1 LSSRNYTKHW
11 TSTTRPVTGL
21 QIGDDWFNPTT
32 NRLYK
37 FVVQNGI
44 SPAWTEMFTAATT
57 YGYPGYLPQF
67 YYQLQAPYIGRRITT
82 AQGVFGVG
90 VDGRGL
96 GITLA
101 PQTTYRFT
109 AQYSFAKLLG
119 ATSHTFALGFGGTT
133 TVNSISYNFNLK
145 VSTVSFT
152 NIIAGTDMTQMYIT
166 TAASTVT
173 TGAIVSA
180 TSYLAFFI
188 EGTVSVATGGTF
200 IPQYTLS
207 ADPLDAYSTQ
217 PGSYFSIYPVSA
229 AGSMSAG
236 AWS

>member
-1 LSSRNYTKHW
+1 
-11 TSTTRPVTGL
+11 L
-21 QIGDDWFNPTT
+21 QIGDEWFNPTT

-37 FVVQNGI
+37 FMVQNGT
-44 SPAWTEMFTAATT
+44 SPAWTELFTAATSNS
-57 YGYPGYLPQF
+57 YPGYLPGF
-67 YYQLQAPYIGRRITT
+67 YYQLQAPYVGRQLTT

-109 AQYSFAKLLG
+109 ATYAFAKLSG
-119 ATSHTFALGFGGTT
+119 ATGHNFSLGFGGTAT
-133 TVNSISYNFNLK
+133 LNSISYFVLTNYNQTSFITAP
-145 VSTVSFT
+145 STTSSPL
-152 NIIAGTDMTQMYIT
+152 IQT
-166 TAASTVT
+166 TASTV
-173 TGAIVSA
+173 IVSGIA
-180 TSYLAFFI
+180 SALVYFTLLI
-188 EGTVSVATGGTF
+188 EGTVNVATGGTF

-217 PGSYFSIYPVSA
+217 PGSFISIYPVSA

-236 AWS
+236 AWG

>member
-1 LSSRNYTKHW
+1 
-11 TSTTRPVTGL
+11 L

-37 FVVQNGI
+37 FVVQNGT
-44 SPAWTEMFTAATT
+44 SPAWTEMFTAATST
-57 YGYPGYLPQF
+57 GYPGYLSQY
-67 YYQLQAPYIGRRITT
+67 YYQLQAPYVGRQITT

-90 VDGRGL
+90 ADGRGL

-109 AQYSFAKLLG
+109 AEYAFAKLTG
-119 ATSHTFALGFGGTT
+119 ATGHTFALGFGGTAIL
-133 TVNSISYNFNLK
+133 NSIGYNFNLK
-145 VSTVSFT
+145 VNQTSFT
-152 NIIAGTDMTQMYIT
+152 SIVGGTDMTQMYVAT
-166 TAASTVT
+166 GASTVT
-173 TGAIVSA
+173 TGAIASA
-180 TSYLAFFI
+180 ISYLAFFI
-188 EGTVSVATGGTF
+188 EGTVNVASGGTF

-207 ADPLDAYSTQ
+207 ADPLGAYSTQ
-217 PGSYFSIYPVSA
+217 PGSFISIYPVSA

>member
-1 LSSRNYTKHW
+1 MSTRNYIKNF
-11 TSTTRPVTGL
+11 TSATQPQTGL

-37 FVVQNGI
+37 FLAIGGTA
-44 SPAWTEMFTAATT
+44 PAWTEIFTTATST
-57 YGYPGYLPQF
+57 SYPGYYPGF
-67 YYQLQAPYIGRRITT
+67 YYQLQAPYVGRQITT

-90 VDGRGL
+90 VGGRGL

-109 AQYSFAKLLG
+109 AVYAFAKLSG
-119 ATSHTFALGFGGTT
+119 ATSHTFALGFGGT
-133 TVNSISYNFNLK
+133 VVLNSIGYNFNVK
-145 VSTVSFT
+145 SSTTSFT
-152 NIIAGTDMTQMYIT
+152 VMIGGTDLTQMYVA

-173 TGAIVSA
+173 TGAIASA
-180 TSYLAFFI
+180 TNYLAFFI
-188 EGTVSVATGGTF
+188 EGTVNVASGGTF

-207 ADPLDAYSTQ
+207 ADPLGAYSTQ
-217 PGSYFSIYPVSA
+217 PGSFISIYPVSA

-236 AWS
+236 SWG